1 MILAKVVPKYNGAV
15 FQALRGAI
23 PDGIANGLA
32 IGGEAVRMNAMSIV
46 LDGHT
51 YNGSLAESIHYEEG
65 RKGVNKVYGFVK
77 TKALPQATTLE
88 FGTGAYAENGAGSAP
103 WFVHESQAPGLSE
116 YYNIPHFRSKNGY
129 ETEFYYLVGAHPYP
143 YMRPAA
149 NNKKDEVNM
158 AVKDAVADAIRGVI
172 PK

>member
-15 FQALRGAI
+15 FEALQGAI

-46 LDGHT
+46 LNGHS
-51 YNGSLAESIHYEEG
+51 YNGSLAASIHYEPGEAG
-65 RKGVNKVYGFVK
+65 IGYVK
-77 TKALPQATTLE
+77 TGALPQATTLE
-88 FGTGAYAENGAGSAP
+88 FGTGAYAENGAGSEP

-129 ETEFYYLVGAHPYP
+129 ETEFYFLVGAHPHP